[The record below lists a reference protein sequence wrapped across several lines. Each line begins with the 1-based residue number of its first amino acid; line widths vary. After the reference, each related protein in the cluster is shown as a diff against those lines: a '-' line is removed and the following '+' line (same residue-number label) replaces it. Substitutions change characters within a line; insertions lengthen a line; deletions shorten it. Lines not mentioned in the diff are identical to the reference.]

1 MTDMEIST
9 TKELKSFE
17 NIPFSKIYW
26 KDYLEAKDYNKDIN
40 KMCSLCQE
48 KQIADHGEITIECR
62 GLAGASMYIDDR
74 IAGLLS
80 EEELAMTEQMANPY
94 AWAAANISSKKFKPR
109 WYQEMV
115 SRCTSKRMS
124 LRCGR
129 RAGKALA
136 IDTPIPTP
144 DGWRTMED
152 ISIGDNVFDEHGD
165 PLLVVGTTEVMTN
178 RDCYEVSFSDNTS
191 IVADA
196 EHLWTVETKKIRKSN
211 SRNKV
216 KRLLPIT
223 ITTAEMSNSVKV
235 GSKSES
241 NYSIKIAD
249 ALSYPAKE
257 LIIDPYVLGFW
268 LGEGC
273 RGTGR
278 VAIDPQDIDELTS
291 CIIGKGY
298 PMRIAK
304 RNNDCYIYNLITD
317 LKKLGVEQDK
327 FVPRCY
333 LEAEEGSRMEILRGL
348 MDSDGTIDQK
358 GKAEFTSSDRKLSE
372 GVYELVVGLGMKASL
387 TTTKSLLNGKEYLPR
402 YRVYFNPNKQVF
414 NLKRKAARV
423 ITKNDIQNNR
433 YITEIKRVPSV
444 PVKCIEVDSASRL
457 YLASKAC
464 IPTHNS
470 YSLGLRMLHRAM
482 TTECKI
488 LVVTPYEIQAEELM
502 NIILEFIWALDPE
515 YGTYA
520 SVVDKFVKSPTY
532 LMRFLNKSRIRAFT
546 TGSSGAGSVR
556 GQAADVIV
564 LDEVDYMT
572 TADFNSILAIL
583 MDNPDVELWVA
594 STPNGKSQ
602 LHRLENLAA
611 YKGFH
616 FPSYVLPHYN
626 DVLDAEFKDQFDDIG
641 YVQEVMAEFG
651 EADATVFQG
660 YFIDKNTK
668 PDLNMPD
675 VLENRDD
682 YIVILGGDWNDD
694 KNGTRLLAVAFNR
707 ATKEFHVCDQRRVS
721 KEGWTQIAA
730 VQEIIEFNR
739 KYDFEH
745 IYLDEGYGTS
755 NIQFIK
761 QYGLDQRG
769 RVAVDHP
776 DIKLSDVVGINFS
789 SKIEVIPAGGG
800 EMIKKDMKTYLV
812 ENSVRLL
819 ERDAIKFD
827 KELDDS
833 LIDQMRNY
841 VILRRSPTGKPIYG
855 TISSKIG
862 DHDLDAFMVALLG
875 WSMEYSS
882 LLTHTTSDTLVN
894 LVSRDKMNGS
904 DTPET
909 ETAEYLTGA
918 DAENELFASSK
929 TKVNSIKL
937 FNSKINRYN
946 RASFSEHAG
955 NGKGRPRH
963 KGRARSSYR

>member
-1 MTDMEIST
+1 MTDMEVST
-9 TKELKSFE
+9 TKEIKSFE

-48 KQIADHGEITIECR
+48 KQIADHGEITIECK
-62 GLAGASMYIDDR
+62 GLAGASMYIDDK

-129 RAGKALA
+129 RAGK
-136 IDTPIPTP
+136 
-144 DGWRTMED
+144 
-152 ISIGDNVFDEHGD
+152 
-165 PLLVVGTTEVMTN
+165 
-178 RDCYEVSFSDNTS
+178 
-191 IVADA
+191 
-196 EHLWTVETKKIRKSN
+196 
-211 SRNKV
+211 
-216 KRLLPIT
+216 
-223 ITTAEMSNSVKV
+223 
-235 GSKSES
+235 
-241 NYSIKIAD
+241 
-249 ALSYPAKE
+249 
-257 LIIDPYVLGFW
+257 
-268 LGEGC
+268 
-273 RGTGR
+273 
-278 VAIDPQDIDELTS
+278 
-291 CIIGKGY
+291 
-298 PMRIAK
+298 
-304 RNNDCYIYNLITD
+304 
-317 LKKLGVEQDK
+317 
-327 FVPRCY
+327 
-333 LEAEEGSRMEILRGL
+333 
-348 MDSDGTIDQK
+348 
-358 GKAEFTSSDRKLSE
+358 
-372 GVYELVVGLGMKASL
+372 
-387 TTTKSLLNGKEYLPR
+387 
-402 YRVYFNPNKQVF
+402 
-414 NLKRKAARV
+414 
-423 ITKNDIQNNR
+423 
-433 YITEIKRVPSV
+433 
-444 PVKCIEVDSASRL
+444 
-457 YLASKAC
+457 
-464 IPTHNS
+464 S

-502 NIILEFIWALDPE
+502 NIILEFVWALDPE

-626 DVLDAEFKDQFDDIG
+626 DVLDTEFKDQFDDIG

-694 KNGTRLLAVAFNR
+694 KNGTRLLAVAFHK

-904 DTPET
+904 DTSET
-909 ETAEYLTGA
+909 EATEYLTGP
-918 DAENELFASSK
+918 DAGNELFASSK

-955 NGKGRPRH
+955 NGKGRSRH
-963 KGRARSSYR
+963 KGRARSSYG